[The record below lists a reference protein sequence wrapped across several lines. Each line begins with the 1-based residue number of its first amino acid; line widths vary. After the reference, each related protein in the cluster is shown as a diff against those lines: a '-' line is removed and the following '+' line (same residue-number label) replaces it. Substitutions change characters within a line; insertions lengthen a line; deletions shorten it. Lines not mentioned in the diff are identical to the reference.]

1 MNYEQH
7 NNRLLSELKS
17 GTRFHIV
24 AKATTFPKLEGD
36 YCEVIWA
43 EEPEWVDWYSMV
55 LVHDEPTTGGDW
67 DVVNGE
73 PTEGLGY
80 SLDEYRRIKDN
91 WLPLPVLFEMLG
103 IEWEWGMHDPQMK
116 SSTAK
121 VRIAE
126 KLEPFAEKIDSS
138 VYNQTIKSQK
148 TQRMSKKTGQV
159 FA

>member
-17 GTRFHIV
+17 GTSFHIV

-36 YCEVIWA
+36 YCEVIWD

-55 LVHDEPTTGGDW
+55 LVHDEPPTGGDW

-80 SLDEYRRIKDN
+80 SLDEYRRIKGN
-91 WLPLPVLFEMLG
+91 WLPLPVLFDMLG
-103 IEWEWGMHDPQMK
+103 IEWEWGIYDPQM
-116 SSTAK
+116 TAAK
-121 VRIAE
+121 AKMLIAE
-126 KLEPFAEKIDSS
+126 KLESFSS
-138 VYNQTIKSQK
+138 VYNQTIKSNK
-148 TQRMSKKTGQV
+148 TQRLAKKTGQV